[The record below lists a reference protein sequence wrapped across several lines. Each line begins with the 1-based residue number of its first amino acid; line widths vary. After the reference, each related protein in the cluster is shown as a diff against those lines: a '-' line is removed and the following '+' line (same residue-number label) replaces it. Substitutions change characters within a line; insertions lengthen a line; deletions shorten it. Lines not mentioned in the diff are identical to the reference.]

1 MDKGNKSFA
10 QSSES
15 IDIRIARL
23 AFIGASIST
32 LGDGL
37 QALAAGLALES
48 LQRSKNQT
56 TPNQDEQTNQTDSM
70 QDQID
75 YIINELNQF
84 KKMMQ

>member
-10 QSSES
+10 QSFES

-48 LQRSKNQT
+48 LQRSKNQN
-56 TPNQDEQTNQTDSM
+56 TPILDEQTNQTDSM
-70 QDQID
+70 QEQID